1 MPRARRVARRT
12 VRRTARRTTRRTVRR
27 VARRRR
33 RRRIL
38 VGGAVLLA
46 AGGTAAA
53 MKLSQGDA
61 RRIEEHTGASV
72 EELTEEELVA
82 AMRQLGIKSIELD
95 DDDRAILASE
105 ESAAPAEGA
114 QVSADPPTE
123 AAMPDAVPVE
133 PEPSYLDELEGL
145 ADLRDRGIITDEEFE
160 AKKGQLLGLG

>member
-12 VRRTARRTTRRTVRR
+12 ARRTSRRTGRRTVRR

-53 MKLSQGDA
+53 MKLSQRDA
-61 RRIEEHTGASV
+61 RRIEEHTGTSV

-82 AMRQLGIKSIELD
+82 AMRQLGVKSIELD
-95 DDDRAILASE
+95 DDDRAIIAGE
-105 ESAAPAEGA
+105 ESQAPAGSSQMPA
-114 QVSADPPTE
+114 GPSGE
-123 AAMPDAVPVE
+123 AVTPEAVPVG
-133 PEPSYLDELEGL
+133 PEESYLDELERL
-145 ADLRDRGIITDEEFE
+145 ADLRDRGIISDEDFE
-160 AKKGQLLGLG
+160 AKKADLLGL